1 MAGHIHLQ
9 RRNPAGFAV
18 RSRFGRRHA
27 AIGKCIH
34 FEENAA
40 LCSIASTNHE
50 ATHYN
55 LRGNYAKNLEVM
67 QRLVAL
73 SGEFMSWRLCGT
85 GTARNLC

>member
-1 MAGHIHLQ
+1 L
-9 RRNPAGFAV
+9 
-18 RSRFGRRHA
+18 GRRHA

-50 ATHYN
+50 ATHDN

-73 SGEFMSWRLCGT
+73 SVNS
-85 GTARNLC
+85 